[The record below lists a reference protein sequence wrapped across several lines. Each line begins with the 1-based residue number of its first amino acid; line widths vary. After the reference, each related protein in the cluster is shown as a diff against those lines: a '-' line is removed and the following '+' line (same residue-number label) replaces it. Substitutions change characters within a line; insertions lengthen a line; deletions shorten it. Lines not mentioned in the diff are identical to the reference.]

1 MGWQM
6 APMNQQ
12 EIIFSPTSYIRVL
25 WYRPP
30 PYTIWVFVIGLCLVM
45 GQLTLN
51 GCAHWIWPNGYCA
64 HLNLKSS
71 HFPNNLMGGPVP
83 SCQTYKLLSEDPC
96 DIKLLSQPQKDKY
109 ELRN

>member
-1 MGWQM
+1 MGVC
-6 APMNQQ
+6 N
-12 EIIFSPTSYIRVL
+12 RL
-25 WYRPP
+25 
-30 PYTIWVFVIGLCLVM
+30 VFGD
-45 GQLTLN
+45 GPAYPN

-96 DIKLLSQPQKDKY
+96 DIKLHTLSTPKRQV
-109 ELRN
+109 